1 MRSCCVILLA
11 LVVNGCQGTGEKTA
25 SDSASTVIL
34 AVDNLRFE
42 VPTDWNTEKPD
53 SDARK
58 AQYELAGP
66 DTSDAASL
74 VVYYFG
80 PGGAGNLQANIDR
93 WVGQFADTDGQ
104 PPQEQSRVTA
114 RTIDGMQIHSVD
126 VSGRYIAQVTPG
138 SDERY
143 DKPDYRMMAA
153 IIETQDGRYYIKAV
167 GPRRTINQH
176 ARAITM
182 FLDSVRHDPT
192 GAIASGAAHP

>member
-1 MRSCCVILLA
+1 MRSCCLILLA
-11 LVVNGCQGTGEKTA
+11 LVVTGCQGTGEKTE
-25 SDSASTVIL
+25 SDAATTVAL

-42 VPTDWNTEKPD
+42 VPTDWYEQKPD
-53 SDARK
+53 SDVRK

-66 DTSDAASL
+66 DTSDVASL

-93 WVGQFADTDGQ
+93 WVGQFADSDGQ

-114 RTIDGMQIHSVD
+114 RNVAGMQIHSVD
-126 VSGRYIAQVTPG
+126 VSGQYIAQITPG
-138 SDERY
+138 SDERH
-143 DKPDYRMMAA
+143 DEPDYRMVAA
-153 IIETQDGRYYIKAV
+153 VIETPDGRYYIKAV
-167 GPRRTINQH
+167 GPRRTIDQH
-176 ARAITM
+176 ARSITT

>member
-1 MRSCCVILLA
+1 MRSCCLIVLA
-11 LVVNGCQGTGEKTA
+11 LVVTGCQGSGEKTA
-25 SDSASTVIL
+25 SDSASTVTL

-42 VPTDWNTEKPD
+42 VPTDWQAEKPD

-58 AQYELAGP
+58 AQYELTGP
-66 DTSDAASL
+66 DTSDVASL

-93 WVGQFADTDGQ
+93 WVGQFADSDGQ
-104 PPQEQSRVTA
+104 PPQEHSQVTA

-126 VSGRYIAQVTPG
+126 VAGRYIAQVTPG
-138 SDERY
+138 SAERY
-143 DKPDYRMMAA
+143 DKPDYRMVAA
-153 IIETQDGRYYIKAV
+153 VIETPDGRYYIKAV
-167 GPRRTINQH
+167 GPRRTIDQH
-176 ARAITM
+176 ARSITM

>member
-1 MRSCCVILLA
+1 MRSCCLIVLA
-11 LVVNGCQGTGEKTA
+11 LVAAGCQGTGEKTS
-25 SDSASTVIL
+25 SDSASTVAL

-42 VPTDWNTEKPD
+42 VPTDWHARKPD

-58 AQYELAGP
+58 AQYELTGP

-93 WVGQFADTDGQ
+93 WVGQFADSSGQ

-114 RTIDGMQIHSVD
+114 RTVAGMQIHSVD

-138 SDERY
+138 SDDRY

-167 GPRRTINQH
+167 GPRRTIDRH
-176 ARAITM
+176 EEAITM
-182 FLDSVRHDPT
+182 FLDSVRYDPSGT
-192 GAIASGAAHP
+192 IASGAAHP